1 MRFYPFVS
9 SKSLRRQKVPLGG
22 STANKRS
29 DKEIGY
35 EELKWDRV
43 RDGW

>member
-1 MRFYPFVS
+1 MRFCPFVS
-9 SKSLRRQKVPLGG
+9 PKSLRTQKVPLGG

-35 EELKWDRV
+35 EELKWYRF